1 MVNQDLLDYADF
13 FASRGIG
20 LINAS
25 AFGMGILSGSDTFPS
40 WHPASDM
47 TKDVCKEAAI
57 LCRNNKQELSS
68 MALEWALSQK
78 VVQTTVVSIVSRE
91 ELNKNLKIC
100 LDTSIQKKSS
110 DSLKETVESLI
121 NRLVCTHWENVE
133 DIEYWAKLKQIGGSQ
148 SCDC

>member
-1 MVNQDLLDYADF
+1 MVNQDLLDYAEF

-25 AFGMGILSGSDTFPS
+25 AFGMGILSGSETFPN

-47 TKDVCKEAAI
+47 TKAVCKEAAI
-57 LCRNNKQELSS
+57 LCRNHNQDLSCL
-68 MALEWALSQK
+68 ALEWALSQK
-78 VVQTTVVSIVSRE
+78 VVQTTLVSMVSRE

-100 LDTSIQKKSS
+100 LDTSKQKASS
-110 DSLKETVESLI
+110 DWLKEAVESLI

-133 DIEYWAKLKQIGGSQ
+133 DIEYWAKLKQIGASQ
-148 SCDC
+148 PCDC